1 MRWLS
6 FLLVLTFSLQAHS
19 LQAHNARLLIVGD
32 SLSAGYQMSVDQA
45 WPSLLAQALQKYNR
59 SVTVV
64 NASISGDTTGNSLTR
79 LPQLLQQHT
88 PDYVLL
94 ELGANDGLRGF
105 SPQIPQQNLARMIDL
120 VTQSGAQAILMQI
133 RIPPNYGKRYSNAF
147 AAIYPKLAQE
157 KQVPLLPF
165 FLEQVI
171 IRPEW
176 MKSDGLHPNEKAQPW
191 IAEWMAQQLSPLMA
205 SSTDSGMSSS

>member
-19 LQAHNARLLIVGD
+19 ARLLIVGD

-45 WPSLLAQALQKYNR
+45 WPSLLPQALQKYNR

-64 NASISGDTTGNSLTR
+64 NASISGDTTGNSLSR
-79 LPQLLQQHT
+79 LPQLLQRHM

-105 SPQIPQQNLARMIDL
+105 SPQIPEQNLAKMIDL
-120 VTQSGAQAILMQI
+120 ITQSGARAILMQI
-133 RIPPNYGKRYSNAF
+133 RIPPNYGQRYSKAF
-147 AAIYPKLAQE
+147 ASIYPKLATE

-171 IRPEW
+171 LRPEW
-176 MKSDGLHPNEKAQPW
+176 MKSDGLHPNEDAQPW
-191 IAEWMAQQLSPLMA
+191 IAGWMAQHLHPLLDQPAAPDMQ
-205 SSTDSGMSSS
+205 S

>member
-6 FLLVLTFSLQAHS
+6 FLLVLTCSLQAHS
-19 LQAHNARLLIVGD
+19 ATRLLIVGD
-32 SLSAGYQMSVDQA
+32 SLSAGYQMSADQA
-45 WPSLLAQALQKYNR
+45 WPSLLPQALQKYNR

-64 NASISGDTTGNSLTR
+64 NASVSGDTTGNSLVR

-105 SPQIPQQNLARMIDL
+105 SPQIPQQNLAQMIDL
-120 VTQSGAQAILMQI
+120 ITQSGAQAILMQI
-133 RIPPNYGKRYSNAF
+133 RIPPNYGQRYSKAF
-147 AAIYPKLAQE
+147 AAIYPTLATE
-157 KQVPLLPF
+157 KKVSLLPF

-171 IRPEW
+171 VRPEW
-176 MKSDGLHPNEKAQPW
+176 IKSDGLHPNEQAQPW
-191 IAEWMAQQLSPLMA
+191 IAEWMAQHLHPLLEQPAAPEMQ
-205 SSTDSGMSSS
+205 S

>member
-6 FLLVLTFSLQAHS
+6 FLLVLSCSLQAHS
-19 LQAHNARLLIVGD
+19 AARLLIVGD
-32 SLSAGYQMSVDQA
+32 SLSAGYQMSADQA
-45 WPSLLAQALQKYNR
+45 WPSLLPQALQKYNR

-64 NASISGDTTGNSLTR
+64 NASVSGDTTGNSLAR

-88 PDYVLL
+88 PDYVLI

-105 SPQIPQQNLARMIDL
+105 SPQIPAQNLAQMIDL
-120 VTQSGAQAILMQI
+120 ITQSGSQALLMQI
-133 RIPPNYGKRYSNAF
+133 RTPPNYGQRYSKAF
-147 AAIYPKLAQE
+147 AAIYPKLATE

-171 IRPEW
+171 VRPEW

-191 IAEWMAQQLSPLMA
+191 IAEWMAQQLHPLIDQPAA
-205 SSTDSGMSSS
+205 SEMQS